1 MNKVLGNII
10 YFGFTIFIF
19 IVLWKVTGELWEAF
33 VPWNYKTDLLGIFV
47 VAPILIASS
56 LRFKQSIDSPLRN
69 NSISFNSFFIFGE
82 EGFSLYNNRYN
93 FVNSSINS
101 LKFD

>member
-1 MNKVLGNII
+1 MMNQILGQIN

-47 VAPILIASS
+47 ATPILIVSS
-56 LRFKQSIDSPLRN
+56 FILSSYSFKAIRGS
-69 NSISFNSFFIFGE
+69 
-82 EGFSLYNNRYN
+82 
-93 FVNSSINS
+93 
-101 LKFD
+101 